1 MCYQLFAVDPGIND
15 LSGLFIAGLYKSRPV
30 SEELGGAAMKPS
42 TLLRWSLIIGF
53 LVSLPLVVTA
63 EENQATSSS
72 VAKDGKEQKAQ
83 AGQVTKPVLYQPP
96 RGLGAPTAGR
106 RVGGGTRGTNKS
118 VPILSVLAPDH
129 TGLTVREQPDL
140 YWFASD
146 VVTNPVELT
155 LTLEKNDA
163 PILEKRLPA
172 PTKAGIQRVRLA
184 DYGVKLVP
192 GERYIW
198 SIALVFDP
206 KRRSKD
212 IIAVGAIE
220 RVERANMSSATPA
233 AAPTTDAF
241 YRFAADG
248 LWYDAVMAISEL
260 IETAPADLALR
271 KHRVDLLEQVDLPE
285 VGNFDLA
292 MQNGKAG

>member
-1 MCYQLFAVDPGIND
+1 
-15 LSGLFIAGLYKSRPV
+15 
-30 SEELGGAAMKPS
+30 MKR
-42 TLLRWSLIIGF
+42 TRLLRWGFITWFLI
-53 LVSLPLVVTA
+53 SLPLVVIA
-63 EENQATSSS
+63 EEHPTAPSSL
-72 VAKDGKEQKAQ
+72 AKEGKEQKAQ
-83 AGQVTKPVLYQPP
+83 AGQGTKTLLYQPP
-96 RGLGAPTAGR
+96 RGIGAPSAGR

-129 TGLTVREQPDL
+129 IGLTVREQPDL

-146 VVTNPVELT
+146 VVTTPVELT
-155 LTLEKNDA
+155 LTLEKGDT
-163 PILEKRLPA
+163 PLLEKRLSV
-172 PTKAGIQRVRLA
+172 PTKAGIQRVRLS
-184 DYGVKLVP
+184 DYGVKLIP
-192 GERYIW
+192 GERYNW
-198 SIALVFDP
+198 SISLVLDP

-220 RVERANMSSATPA
+220 RVERADMNPAALA

-248 LWYDAVMAISEL
+248 LWYDAVMAISEM

-271 KHRVDLLEQVDLPE
+271 KYRVDLLDQVDLPE